1 VNLEPVI
8 EAKLLGFVDGLTV
21 NLGIIKTEYERVLC
35 LFQQANKAKRAYF
48 ANWQAAAAENRRLV
62 GVEQDVQH
70 YKEEA
75 EEAQAQLKAQMEA
88 MRLIVFAMFGRD
100 LEPTEQVAV
109 VAMVEWIEGLRAENT
124 KLKELNEKNAGG

>member
-1 VNLEPVI
+1 
-8 EAKLLGFVDGLTV
+8 
-21 NLGIIKTEYERVLC
+21 
-35 LFQQANKAKRAYF
+35 
-48 ANWQAAAAENRRLV
+48 
-62 GVEQDVQH
+62 
-70 YKEEA
+70 
-75 EEAQAQLKAQMEA
+75 